1 MAGRLKDIKNMV
13 EVMDG
18 ALTARLFGYEMNEK
32 TLIEDYKWLIEKVEK
47 QAEIIED
54 MESAIDTLN
63 GR

>member
-18 ALTARLFGYEMNEK
+18 ALTAQLFGYEMNEK